1 MKTFRIKM
9 MPKKGG
15 QISYVLMQSSSR
27 GALWGIAQAA
37 YPDFNILNVE
47 DVK

>member
-9 MPKKGG
+9 IPKKGG
-15 QISYVLMQSSSR
+15 QIAYVLMQAYSR
-27 GALWGIAQAA
+27 AGLWEIARAA

-47 DVK
+47 NA